1 MRGSSLAAICSAA
14 ACTYADCSDACAV
27 AVGQRKIKA
36 AAGASANMVEAVKA
50 AKDIGE
56 VVVISIASGAV
67 GAAVMSQVYEAAQSL
82 DRSQKCEA
90 SILHH
95 HWPARC

>member
-1 MRGSSLAAICSAA
+1 
-14 ACTYADCSDACAV
+14 
-27 AVGQRKIKA
+27 
-36 AAGASANMVEAVKA
+36 MVEAVKA

-67 GAAVMSQVYEAAQSL
+67 GAVVISQVYEAAQSL

-90 SILHH
+90 VVLHRRAL
-95 HWPARC
+95 ARC